1 MCFSCA
7 TNTETDQR
15 PNVILII
22 ADDQGYGDMSARGNP
37 YLHTPTLDE
46 LAESALSFENFYV
59 SPVCSPTRAELLTG
73 KYYPRSGVYSTS
85 AGGERINLD
94 QQLLGDYFKEGGY
107 RTGFFGKWHS
117 GQQYPYHPNA
127 RGFDEFYGFCSGHLG
142 HYFDARIEHNGKAI
156 RSKGY
161 LTDDLTSKTIEFAG
175 QNAEEPFLA
184 VLSLNTPHSPMQV
197 PEKWYK
203 KFDTISIK
211 ANERE
216 DVNHSKAA
224 YAMVENIDYNL
235 KRIQQALKENTL
247 DENTVL
253 IYMSDNGPNGQ
264 RFNAGLKGTKGSTD
278 EGGVKTNFFLKYS
291 PYTGRKIEQLASSI
305 DVLPTLLELCGIAI
319 PKGIDGVSLMPSIL
333 NNEVEDKTL
342 FHFWNNQLSVRT
354 NEYKLDAQGALFEI
368 RKDPFQK
375 FPVQNDSVFAQ
386 LQSQKEKWLAEHLSS
401 ATKNRPFS
409 IANAAVFPVVLPSR
423 DASYSSEVKRS
434 NRWPNDS
441 YLEQWKSAS
450 DSIFWPVENL
460 ESGWYSFTLYYT
472 AAKTELGVPI
482 EIKSKNGS
490 VQQAIEKAFVSEP
503 IGAKEDR
510 VRRIE
515 SYIKDFYPLTF
526 KDSLFLEKGLDT
538 IVLHRMK
545 SGEHSIEFQQLELS
559 RTSNR

>member
-1 MCFSCA
+1 M
-7 TNTETDQR
+7 
-15 PNVILII
+15 
-22 ADDQGYGDMSARGNP
+22 
-37 YLHTPTLDE
+37 
-46 LAESALSFENFYV
+46 
-59 SPVCSPTRAELLTG
+59 LTG
-73 KYYPRSGVYSTS
+73 KYYPKSGVYSTS

-107 RTGFFGKWHS
+107 QTGFFGKWHS

-161 LTDDLTSKTIEFAG
+161 LTDDLTTKTIEFAG

-197 PEKWYK
+197 PEQWFK
-203 KFDTISIK
+203 KFDSISFK
-211 ANERE
+211 GNERE

-224 YAMVENIDYNL
+224 YAMIENIDHNV
-235 KRIQQALKENTL
+235 KRIQQALKDNGL
-247 DENTVL
+247 DQNTVL
-253 IYMSDNGPNGQ
+253 IYMSDNGPNGH

-278 EGGVKTNFFLKYS
+278 EGGIKTNFFLKYS
-291 PYTGRKIEQLASSI
+291 SFKGRKIEQLASSI
-305 DVLPTLLELCGIAI
+305 DLLPTLLELCGIAI

-333 NNEVEDKTL
+333 NNVVEDKTL

-354 NEYKLDAQGALFEI
+354 NEYKLDAQDALFEI
-368 RKDPFQK
+368 RKDPYQK

-386 LQSQKEKWLAEHLSS
+386 LQAQKEKWLAEHLPSVIE
-401 ATKNRPFS
+401 NRPFS

-423 DASYSSEVKRS
+423 DASFSNNIKRS

-441 YLEQWKSAS
+441 YLNQWKSS
-450 DSIFWPVENL
+450 LDSIFWPIENF
-460 ESGWYSFTLYYT
+460 ETGWYHFTLYYT
-472 AAKTELGVPI
+472 APKKTLGIPL

-490 VQQAIEKAFVSEP
+490 VQQSIEQAFVSEP
-503 IGAKEDR
+503 IGANEDR

-515 SYIKDFYPLTF
+515 SYIKDFYPLRF

-538 IVLHRMK
+538 IVLHRKK
-545 SGEHSIEFQQLELS
+545 SGEHSIEFQKLELS
-559 RTSNR
+559 RTSSQ

>member
-1 MCFSCA
+1 MCFSC
-7 TNTETDQR
+7 TINTKIDQR

-22 ADDQGYGDMSARGNP
+22 ADDQGFGDLSVRGNA

-94 QQLLGDYFKEGGY
+94 QQLLGDFFKEDGY
-107 RTGFFGKWHS
+107 QTGFFGKWHS

-127 RGFDEFYGFCSGHLG
+127 RGFEEFYGFCSGHLG

-156 RSKGY
+156 RSQGY
-161 LTDDLTSKTIEFAG
+161 LTDDLTTKTIEFTK
-175 QNAEEPFLA
+175 QNDKKPFLA

-197 PEKWYK
+197 PEQWYK

-211 ANERE
+211 GGDRE

-224 YAMVENIDYNL
+224 YAMVENIDHNV
-235 KRIQQALKENTL
+235 KRIQQALKDNSL

-253 IYMSDNGPNGQ
+253 IYMSDNGPNGH
-264 RFNAGLKGTKGSTD
+264 RFNSGLKGTKGSTD

-291 PYTGRKIEQLASSI
+291 PFKGRKIEQLASSI
-305 DVLPTLLELCGIAI
+305 DLLPTLLELCGINI

-333 NNEVEDKTL
+333 NNEIKDKTL

-354 NEYKLDAQGALFEI
+354 NEYKLDARDALFEI
-368 RKDPFQK
+368 REDPNQK

-386 LQSQKEKWLAEHLSS
+386 LQSQKEKWLAEHLLT
-401 ATKNRPFS
+401 APKKRPFS

-423 DASYSSEVKRS
+423 DASFSTEVKRS

-441 YLEQWKSAS
+441 YLEQWKSTS
-450 DSIFWPVENL
+450 DSIFWPVENF
-460 ESGWYSFTLYYT
+460 EKGWYYFTLYYT
-472 AAKTELGVPI
+472 APKTEVGVPV

-490 VQQAIEKAFVSEP
+490 IRQIVEKTFVSGP
-503 IGAKEDR
+503 IGASEDR

-515 SYIKDFYPLTF
+515 SYIKDFYPLRF
-526 KDSLFLEKGLDT
+526 QDSLYLEKGLDT

-545 SGEHSIEFQQLELS
+545 SGEHSIEFQKLELS
-559 RTSNR
+559 RTSNQ